1 MKRLL
6 VFLSFIAVVLLA
18 CTSPTTQEGTEAT
31 ARPMTQINLPMGYIA
46 DPQYAPFYVALE
58 KGYFAEEGIDLSFDY
73 SFETDGMALV
83 GANQR
88 PFAIVGG
95 DQVILARA
103 QDLPVVY
110 ILEWFQRFPIAVI
123 SKSAANIKTPQD
135 LAGRSIGLPGFFG
148 ASYVGYLGVLSA
160 AGLQPEDVNTSE
172 IGFTQV
178 ESLLT
183 DRVEVIVGYI
193 NNEPVQL
200 ASMGEDVNVIDVADY
215 IDMVGN
221 GIVTNET
228 VIRENPALVEAFVRA
243 TLRGLQDTLA
253 DPAAAFE
260 ISKKYVEGMDDDRYG
275 VLQASLPIW
284 QTDRLG
290 ITTASS
296 WQQTHD
302 ILLNNGLLDAP
313 VANLDAAFTNEF
325 VEKVQ
330 P

>member
-1 MKRLL
+1 MKRFLIFLL
-6 VFLSFIAVVLLA
+6 APAVILLA
-18 CTSPTTQEGTEAT
+18 CTSQETEQTAT
-31 ARPMTQINLPMGYIA
+31 ETAQPITQINLPMGYIA

-110 ILEWFQRFPIAVI
+110 ILEWFQRFPIAIV
-123 SKSAANIKTPQD
+123 SKSSANVKTPQD
-135 LAGRSIGLPGFFG
+135 LAGRSVGLPGFFG

-172 IGFTQV
+172 IGFSQV

-183 DRVEVIVGYI
+183 DRVEVIVGYV

-228 VIRENPALVEAFVRA
+228 VIRENPALVEGFVRA

-260 ISKKYVEGMDDDRYG
+260 ISKKYVEGMDDGRMP
-275 VLQASLPIW
+275 VLEASLPIW
-284 QTDRLG
+284 QADRLG
-290 ITTASS
+290 ITTADS
-296 WQQTHD
+296 WQQTQT
-302 ILLNNGLLDAP
+302 ILLGAGLLDAP
-313 VANLDAAFTNEF
+313 VENLEAAFTNEF

>member
-1 MKRLL
+1 MKRSLIFLL
-6 VFLSFIAVVLLA
+6 AIAIILLA
-18 CTSPTTQEGTEAT
+18 CTSQATQETTPA
-31 ARPMTQINLPMGYIA
+31 MTPINLPMGYIA
-46 DPQYAPFYVALE
+46 DPQYAPFYVAKE

-123 SKSAANIKTPQD
+123 SKSDANIKTPQD

-148 ASYVGYLGVLSA
+148 ASYVGYLGILSA

-183 DRVEVIVGYI
+183 DKVEVIVGYI

-200 ASMGEDVNVIDVADY
+200 TSMGEPVNVIDVADY

-221 GIVTNET
+221 GIITNET
-228 VIRENPALVEAFVRA
+228 IIKENPALVEGFVRA
-243 TLRGLQDTLA
+243 TLRGLKDTLT

-260 ISKKYVEGMDDDRYG
+260 ISKKYVEGMDDNRYP

-290 ITTASS
+290 ITTADS

-313 VANLDAAFTNEF
+313 VANLDAAFTNAF

>member
-1 MKRLL
+1 MKRSLIFLL
-6 VFLSFIAVVLLA
+6 AIAVVLLA
-18 CTSPTTQEGTEAT
+18 CTSQATQET
-31 ARPMTQINLPMGYIA
+31 APTMTQINLPMGYIA
-46 DPQYAPFYVALE
+46 DPQYAPFYVAKE

-110 ILEWFQRFPIAVI
+110 IFEWFQRFPIAVI
-123 SKSAANIKTPQD
+123 SKSDANIKTPQD
-135 LAGRSIGLPGFFG
+135 LVGHSIGLPGFFG
-148 ASYVGYLGVLSA
+148 ASYVGYLGILSA

-183 DRVEVIVGYI
+183 DKVEVIVGYI

-200 ASMGEDVNVIDVADY
+200 TSMGESVNVIDVADY

-221 GIVTNET
+221 GLITNET
-228 VIRENPALVEAFVRA
+228 IIKENPALVEGFVRA
-243 TLRGLQDTLA
+243 TLRGLKDTLA

-260 ISKKYVEGMDDDRYG
+260 ISKKYVEGMDDDRYP

-290 ITTASS
+290 ITSADS

-313 VANLDAAFTNEF
+313 VPNLEAAFTNTF

>member
-1 MKRLL
+1 MKRSLIFLL
-6 VFLSFIAVVLLA
+6 AIAVVLLA
-18 CTSPTTQEGTEAT
+18 CTSQATQET
-31 ARPMTQINLPMGYIA
+31 APTMTQINLPMGYIA
-46 DPQYAPFYVALE
+46 DPQYAPFYVAKE

-123 SKSAANIKTPQD
+123 SKSDANIKTPQD
-135 LAGRSIGLPGFFG
+135 LVGHSIGLPGFFG
-148 ASYVGYLGVLSA
+148 ASYVGYLGILSA

-183 DRVEVIVGYI
+183 DKVEVIVGYI

-200 ASMGEDVNVIDVADY
+200 TSMGEAVNVIDVADY

-221 GIVTNET
+221 GLITNET
-228 VIRENPALVEAFVRA
+228 IIKENPALVEGFVRA
-243 TLRGLQDTLA
+243 TLRGLKDTLA

-260 ISKKYVEGMDDDRYG
+260 ISKKYVEGMDDDRYP

-290 ITTASS
+290 ITSADS

-313 VANLDAAFTNEF
+313 VPDLEAAFTNTF